1 MCGVRAAEELWRRQ
15 NLINLSKKL
24 EIFWHI
30 YLPLNLVIIPRPIL
44 DGICSIFV
52 SNVCKRT

>member
-1 MCGVRAAEELWRRQ
+1 MNLTRNMIYKYRRQILMCGIRAAEELWRRQ

-30 YLPLNLVIIPRPIL
+30 YLPLNQPWL
-44 DGICSIFV
+44 
-52 SNVCKRT
+52 

>member
-1 MCGVRAAEELWRRQ
+1 MCGIRAAEELWRRQ

-30 YLPLNLVIIPRPIL
+30 YLPLNQPWL
-44 DGICSIFV
+44 
-52 SNVCKRT
+52 